1 MAENPS
7 RLRRI
12 VRKID
17 DILLV
22 LWVCRVP
29 VFSTVAGS
37 ALLVLV
43 PQVQDLFIDAPTV
56 EGWWAVLAVGLRAA
70 ALATAFLL
78 FWIGL
83 VFFAARSAVDGEHWT
98 KRYFARTSGEPDYE
112 ALNTRFGG
120 IAEWLPIWL
129 GLFCFAAILLS
140 LWLVNSDLYD
150 AATISAAHAAK
161 SQIVAHAIA
170 TLVAAIVFFA
180 VAMGR
185 STIHNSTLGKFTKEE
200 LGRWHSGAPQPDG
213 KTVWLAIISVV
224 LGLLLTAAVGWV
236 IVSPHT
242 TFGLERATL
251 LAFVL
256 GAWVPAIAW
265 LAKLSYRWE
274 VPILV
279 IAFLGLILVPV
290 LFGDHIAIRL
300 LPPPANTTQRS
311 GLPAGTQ
318 WHLHTAVE
326 QWARANDC
334 ELKPAPPS
342 TGQVTVVATSLPTPS
357 AAAKD
362 CPRPVLV
369 AAAGGA
375 SRAAFITAATLG
387 TFARCHLSD
396 IAEPRRTGLQR
407 ASAVCTAAIC
417 HLGRFGGISWRG
429 SLCRGA

>member
-12 VRKID
+12 VRRID

-29 VFSTVAGS
+29 VFSAVAGS
-37 ALLVLV
+37 ALLVFV
-43 PQVQDLFIDAPTV
+43 PQVQDLFIDAPIV
-56 EGWWAVLAVGLRAA
+56 EGGRAVLAVGLRAA

-78 FWIGL
+78 FWIGP
-83 VFFAARSAVDGEHWT
+83 VFFAARSAMDGEHWT
-98 KRYFARTSGEPDYE
+98 RRYFARTSGEPDYK

-180 VAMGR
+180 VAVGR
-185 STIHNSTLGKFTKEE
+185 STIHDYTLGKFTKEE
-200 LGRWHSGAPQPDG
+200 LGRWHPDAPRQGG
-213 KTVWLAIISVV
+213 KTAWLAIISVV

-311 GLPAGTQ
+311 GPPAGTQ

-334 ELKPAPPS
+334 ETQAAPLDRS
-342 TGQVTVVATSLPTPS
+342 GH
-357 AAAKD
+357 
-362 CPRPVLV
+362 RRGNV
-369 AAAGGA
+369 AAHAVRRSQGLSSACPGGCRRWRKPRGIHHRGNA
-375 SRAAFITAATLG
+375 WH
-387 TFARCHLSD
+387 FARCHLSD

-407 ASAVCTAAIC
+407 ASAVCPAAIC
-417 HLGRFGGISWRG
+417 HLGRLGGISWRG